1 MTNSILDEIVNFKYA
16 EGNLFK
22 ETWIMLRLFRVWLL
36 LVIVCIC
43 AQSFDFYIFGKT
55 HQPVQAWAE
64 DE

>member
-1 MTNSILDEIVNFKYA
+1 
-16 EGNLFK
+16 
-22 ETWIMLRLFRVWLL
+22 MLRLFRVWLL
-36 LVIVCIC
+36 FIIVCIC